1 MDFCILFCYTDD
13 IMEKI
18 RDEVSVVA
26 AKEIRILICDDDR
39 QSLDTIHEKVNA
51 IFSKLNIQ
59 GVFDL
64 YDTCD
69 AVSEDSLNNCDIALL
84 DVDFE
89 GQTSNGIDLA
99 RKLRQVN
106 KRAVILFITNFI
118 EYAPEGYEVQ
128 AFRYILKRDLD
139 TVLGR
144 YLMEAMELL
153 SDAWDCLR
161 LEYRGELLEL
171 PFDSI
176 LYLEVLGHSVS
187 IVMEG
192 ETYTLSASLSSFE
205 QELESHGFLRVH
217 KSFLVNM
224 RHIKKFQCREL
235 TLDNGSAIRVSEKSY
250 AEQKRKYLLWKGW
263 Q

>member
-1 MDFCILFCYTDD
+1 MAMMDWSVQRTALNQKTVNIL
-13 IMEKI
+13 
-18 RDEVSVVA
+18 
-26 AKEIRILICDDDR
+26 LCDDDPVFLER
-39 QSLDTIHEKVNA
+39 MQCEIDR
-51 IFSKLNIQ
+51 IFSKLETQIEIFAFHGMNRIPQ
-59 GVFDL
+59 SAL
-64 YDTCD
+64 
-69 AVSEDSLNNCDIALL
+69 ENCHLAFLDI
-84 DVDFE
+84 DFE
-89 GQTSNGIDLA
+89 GEDCNGIDLA
-99 RKLRQVN
+99 AELRKSNRSALIFFV
-106 KRAVILFITNFI
+106 TNFI
-118 EYAPEGYEVQ
+118 EYAPAGYEVQ

-153 SDAWDCLR
+153 RDARECLR
-161 LEYRGELLEL
+161 LDYRGELLEL

-187 IVMEG
+187 IVTDG

-205 QELESHGFLRVH
+205 QELENHGFLRVH
-217 KSFLVNM
+217 KSYLVNM

-235 TLDNGSAIRVSEKSY
+235 TLDNGTAIRVSEKSY

>member
-1 MDFCILFCYTDD
+1 MNSRNVY
-13 IMEKI
+13 
-18 RDEVSVVA
+18 
-26 AKEIRILICDDDR
+26 ILICDDDPDALDRIR
-39 QSLDTIHEKVNA
+39 QKAEAVFA
-51 IFSKLNIQ
+51 KLTIQ
-59 GVFDL
+59 GKFDL
-64 YDTCD
+64 FDTCE
-69 AVSEDSLNNCDIALL
+69 AVPEDSLKDCDIALL

-89 GQTSNGIDLA
+89 GKNLNGIGLA

-128 AFRYILKRDLD
+128 AFRYILKRDID

-144 YLMEAMELL
+144 YLMEAMEVL
-153 SDAWDCLR
+153 SEAWDCLR

-171 PFDSI
+171 PFDGI

-187 IVMEG
+187 IVTEG
-192 ETYTLSASLSSFE
+192 ETYTLTASLSSFE
-205 QELESHGFLRVH
+205 QELENHGFLRVH

-235 TLDNGSAIRVSEKSY
+235 TLYNGTAIRVSEKSY

>member
-1 MDFCILFCYTDD
+1 M
-13 IMEKI
+13 
-18 RDEVSVVA
+18 A
-26 AKEIRILICDDDR
+26 AKEIRVLICDDDR
-39 QSLDTIHEKVNA
+39 ESLDAIRQKAEA
-51 IFSKLNIQ
+51 IFAKLNIQ
-59 GVFDL
+59 GFFAL
-64 YDTCD
+64 YDTCE
-69 AVSEDSLNNCDIALL
+69 AVSADSLKNCDIALL

-89 GQTSNGIDLA
+89 EQNLNGIGLA

-139 TVLGR
+139 AVLGR
-144 YLMEAMELL
+144 YLMEALELL
-153 SDAWDCLR
+153 SYSNDCLR
-161 LEYRGELLEL
+161 LEYRGQLLEL
-171 PFDSI
+171 SFDSI

-187 IVMEG
+187 IVTEG

-205 QELESHGFLRVH
+205 QELENHGFLRVH

-235 TLDNGSAIRVSEKSY
+235 TLDNGTAIRVSEKSY

>member
-1 MDFCILFCYTDD
+1 M
-13 IMEKI
+13 
-18 RDEVSVVA
+18 S
-26 AKEIRILICDDDR
+26 AKEIRVLICDDDR
-39 QSLDTIHEKVNA
+39 GSQHTIRKKAEL
-51 IFSKLNIQ
+51 IFTKLNIQ
-59 GVFDL
+59 GIFDL
-64 YDTCD
+64 YSTCE
-69 AVSEDSLNNCDIALL
+69 AVSYESLKHCDIALL

-89 GQTSNGIDLA
+89 GQASNGIDLA

-139 TVLGR
+139 KVLGR

-153 SDAWDCLR
+153 RDARECLR
-161 LEYRGELLEL
+161 LDHRGELLEL

-187 IVMEG
+187 IVTEG

-205 QELESHGFLRVH
+205 QELENHGFLRVH

-235 TLDNGSAIRVSEKSY
+235 TLDNGTAIRVSEKSY

>member
-1 MDFCILFCYTDD
+1 MA
-13 IMEKI
+13 
-18 RDEVSVVA
+18 V
-26 AKEIRILICDDDR
+26 KEIRVLICDDDQASLEVIR
-39 QSLDTIHEKVNA
+39 QKAEL
-51 IFSKLNIQ
+51 IFTKLNIQ
-59 GVFDL
+59 GIFDL
-64 YDTCD
+64 YSTCE
-69 AVSEDSLNNCDIALL
+69 AVSVESLKHCDIALL

-139 TVLGR
+139 AVLGR
-144 YLMEAMELL
+144 YLMEAMEMLR
-153 SDAWDCLR
+153 DARECLR
-161 LEYRGELLEL
+161 LDYRGDLLEL
-171 PFDSI
+171 SFDSI
-176 LYLEVLGHSVS
+176 LYLEVMGHSVS
-187 IVMEG
+187 IVTEG

-205 QELESHGFLRVH
+205 RELESHGFLRVH

-235 TLDNGSAIRVSEKSY
+235 ILDNGTAIRVSEKSY
-250 AEQKRKYLLWKGW
+250 AGQKRKYLLWKGW

>member
-1 MDFCILFCYTDD
+1 LEIAERGILRST
-13 IMEKI
+13 
-18 RDEVSVVA
+18 VNV
-26 AKEIRILICDDDR
+26 ILCDDDPTFLAALQR
-39 QSLDTIHEKVNA
+39 KVERA
-51 IFSKLNIQ
+51 ISKLNTESTITTFNNPTDIPQ
-59 GVFDL
+59 GLMTVCDL
-64 YDTCD
+64 
-69 AVSEDSLNNCDIALL
+69 AFLDI
-84 DVDFE
+84 DFE
-89 GQTSNGIDLA
+89 SREQNGIDIA

-176 LYLEVLGHSVS
+176 LYLEVLGHNVS
-187 IVMEG
+187 IVTEG

-205 QELESHGFLRVH
+205 QELENHGFLRVH
-217 KSFLVNM
+217 KSYLVNM

-235 TLDNGSAIRVSEKSY
+235 TLDNGTAIRVSEKSY

>member
-1 MDFCILFCYTDD
+1 M
-13 IMEKI
+13 
-18 RDEVSVVA
+18 A
-26 AKEIRILICDDDR
+26 WKEIRTLICDDNREYLDVIR
-39 QSLDTIHEKVNA
+39 QKAAE
-51 IFSKLNIQ
+51 IFAKLNIQ
-59 GVFDL
+59 NKFDL
-64 YDTCD
+64 YSTCE

-89 GQTSNGIDLA
+89 GQTRNGIDLA

-153 SDAWDCLR
+153 SDSWDCLR
-161 LEYRGELLEL
+161 LDYRGELLEL

-187 IVMEG
+187 IVTEG
-192 ETYTLSASLSSFE
+192 ETYTLSASLSSLE
-205 QELESHGFLRVH
+205 QKLENHGFLRVH
-217 KSFLVNM
+217 KSYLVNM

-235 TLDNGSAIRVSEKSY
+235 TLDNGTAIRVSEKSY

>member
-1 MDFCILFCYTDD
+1 MAL
-13 IMEKI
+13 
-18 RDEVSVVA
+18 
-26 AKEIRILICDDDR
+26 KEIRTLICDDNR
-39 QSLDTIHEKVNA
+39 ESLDVIRQKAETI
-51 IFSKLNIQ
+51 FTKLNMH

-64 YDTCD
+64 YDTCE
-69 AVSEDSLNNCDIALL
+69 AVSADSLNHCDIALL

-89 GQTSNGIDLA
+89 GQTGNGIDLA
-99 RKLRQVN
+99 RKLRRVN

-144 YLMEAMELL
+144 YLMEAMTLL
-153 SDAWDCLR
+153 SDARECLR

-171 PFDSI
+171 SFDSI

-187 IVMEG
+187 IVTER
-192 ETYTLSASLSSFE
+192 ETYTISASLSSFE
-205 QELESHGFLRVH
+205 QELENHGFLRVH

-235 TLDNGSAIRVSEKSY
+235 TLDNGTAIRVSEKSY

>member
-1 MDFCILFCYTDD
+1 MARNTKRGDYLAN
-13 IMEKI
+13 
-18 RDEVSVVA
+18 R
-26 AKEIRILICDDDR
+26 EIRVLICDDDR
-39 QSLDTIHEKVNA
+39 GSMDRIQQKVE
-51 IFSKLNIQ
+51 SVLTKLNSQ
-59 GVFDL
+59 GA
-64 YDTCD
+64 YDMYDSCD
-69 AVSEDSLNNCDIALL
+69 AVTEESLKSCDIALL

-89 GQTSNGIDLA
+89 GQNLNGIGLA

-139 TVLGR
+139 IVLGR
-144 YLMEAMELL
+144 YLMEALELL
-153 SDAWDCLR
+153 SDTNDCLR
-161 LEYRGELLEL
+161 LEYRGQLLEL
-171 PFDSI
+171 PFDSV

-187 IVMEG
+187 IVTEG

-205 QELESHGFLRVH
+205 QQLENHGFLRVH

-235 TLDNGSAIRVSEKSY
+235 TLHNGAVIRVSEKSY

-263 Q
+263 

>member
-1 MDFCILFCYTDD
+1 M
-13 IMEKI
+13 
-18 RDEVSVVA
+18 A
-26 AKEIRILICDDDR
+26 AKEIRVLICDDD
-39 QSLDTIHEKVNA
+39 QESLDAIHQKAETIFA
-51 IFSKLNIQ
+51 KLNIQ
-59 GVFDL
+59 GKFDQ
-64 YDTCD
+64 YSTCES
-69 AVSEDSLNNCDIALL
+69 VSEDSLNNCDIALL

-118 EYAPEGYEVQ
+118 EYAPEGYEVH

-139 TVLGR
+139 VVLSR

-153 SDAWDCLR
+153 SDSWDCLR
-161 LEYRGELLEL
+161 LDYRGELLEL

-187 IVMEG
+187 IVTEG
-192 ETYTLSASLSSFE
+192 ETYTLCASLSSFE
-205 QELESHGFLRVH
+205 QELENHGFLRVH
-217 KSFLVNM
+217 KSYLVNM

-235 TLDNGSAIRVSEKSY
+235 TLDNGIAIRVSEKSY
-250 AEQKRKYLLWKGW
+250 AELKRKYLLWKGW

>member
-1 MDFCILFCYTDD
+1 MA
-13 IMEKI
+13 
-18 RDEVSVVA
+18 V
-26 AKEIRILICDDDR
+26 KEIHVLICDDNRESMDR
-39 QSLDTIHEKVNA
+39 TQRKVESV
-51 IFSKLNIQ
+51 FTKLNSQ
-59 GVFDL
+59 GA
-64 YDTCD
+64 YDMYDSCD
-69 AVSEDSLNNCDIALL
+69 AVVEESLKNCDIALL

-89 GQTSNGIDLA
+89 GQNLNGIGLA

-106 KRAVILFITNFI
+106 KRAVIMFITNFI

-139 TVLGR
+139 IVLGR
-144 YLMEAMELL
+144 YLMEALELM
-153 SDAWDCLR
+153 SDTDDCLR
-161 LEYRGELLEL
+161 LEYHGQLLEL
-171 PFDSI
+171 PFDSV

-187 IVMEG
+187 IVTDG

-205 QELESHGFLRVH
+205 QQLENHGFLRVH

-235 TLDNGSAIRVSEKSY
+235 TLHNGTVIRVSEKSY

-263 Q
+263 

>member
-1 MDFCILFCYTDD
+1 MNDR
-13 IMEKI
+13 K
-18 RDEVSVVA
+18 
-26 AKEIRILICDDDR
+26 IRILICDDDKN
-39 QSLDTIHEKVNA
+39 SMDTVQQRVEAVFA
-51 IFSKLNIQ
+51 KLNTQ
-59 GVFDL
+59 GIYDL

-69 AVSEDSLNNCDIALL
+69 GMDEAVLKACDIALL

-89 GQTSNGIDLA
+89 GQNTNGIGLA
-99 RKLRQVN
+99 RNLREVN

-139 TVLGR
+139 AVLGR
-144 YLMEAMELL
+144 YLMEALEVL
-153 SDAWDCLR
+153 SDARDCLR
-161 LEYRGELLEL
+161 IECRGQLLEL
-171 PFDSI
+171 EFSRI

-187 IVMEG
+187 IVTED
-192 ETYTLSASLSSFE
+192 ETITLTASLSSFE
-205 QELESHGFLRVH
+205 HQLEKHGFLRVH

-235 TLDNGSAIRVSEKSY
+235 TLQNGTAIRVSEKSY